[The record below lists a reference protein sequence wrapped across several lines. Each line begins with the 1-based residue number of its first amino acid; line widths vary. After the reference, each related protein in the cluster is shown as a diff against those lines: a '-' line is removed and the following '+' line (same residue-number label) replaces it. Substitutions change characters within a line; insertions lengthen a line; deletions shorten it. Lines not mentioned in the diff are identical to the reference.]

1 MKILFCNITY
11 MNHYIGNIEKD
22 KPKGGG
28 AWVEKHKDAHEKWNF
43 LNVDGRCYGFVQNM
57 GDQFH
62 IERLEGVSKQD
73 LMTENV
79 TVIWCS
85 RGSKD
90 ETVIVGWY
98 ENATIYRH
106 YQFSVSTPIGLDRC
120 YFAVADAADCYLLP
134 EEQRTYAIGRASAW
148 GKGYGFGESNF
159 WYADSEVAKTD
170 VIPAVLDY
178 LHSHRTLRI
187 NRTNEA
193 FLPRLDAT
201 KPLSATEEKLADGYF
216 NIGEYHAFL
225 SFGYRAFHNAPT
237 ADNAYNL
244 AYALKELHQYS
255 SAIDWYR
262 KVIELEGESWE
273 VNSSLPYLLME
284 CGRHEEA
291 IAEAEHLLTFPEAED
306 INARCELYGILA
318 DNNHNLGKILEAI
331 SYLNRI
337 LAESTDPDL
346 IAYAK
351 QTKEC
356 WESL

>member
-28 AWVEKHKDAHEKWNF
+28 SWVKKHQDAHEKWNF
-43 LNVDGRCYGFVQNM
+43 LNVDGRCYGFVQNK
-57 GDQFH
+57 GDEFR
-62 IERLEGVSKQD
+62 IERIDGVSKQAP
-73 LMTENV
+73 MIENV
-79 TVIWCS
+79 TVVWCALKN
-85 RGSKD
+85 G

-98 ENATIYRH
+98 ENATVYRY
-106 YQFSVSTPIGLDRC
+106 YQQSVGTPMGLDRV
-120 YFAVADAADCYLLP
+120 YFTVADAANCYLLP
-134 EEQRTYAIGRASAW
+134 EEQRTFVVGRASAQ
-148 GKGYGFGESNF
+148 GKGSGFGESNF

-178 LHSHRTLRI
+178 LHSHRTHRI

-193 FLPRLDAT
+193 FLPRLAAT
-201 KPLSATEEKLADGYF
+201 KPLSAAEEKLADGYF

-255 SAIDWYR
+255 SAIEWYR

-291 IAEAEHLLTFPEAED
+291 AAEAEHLLTFPEAEE
-306 INARCELYGILA
+306 INTRCELYGILA
-318 DNNHNLGKILEAI
+318 DNNHNLGENPKAI

-346 IAYAK
+346 IAYTK
-351 QTKEC
+351 QTKES
-356 WESL
+356 WKNL

>member
-28 AWVEKHKDAHEKWNF
+28 SWVKKHKDAHEKWNF
-43 LNVDGRCYGFVQNM
+43 LNVDGQCYGFVQNM

-79 TVIWCS
+79 TVVWCS

-106 YQFSVSTPIGLDRC
+106 YQFSVGTPIGLDRC

-134 EEQRTYAIGRASAW
+134 EDQRTYAIGRASAW

-159 WYADSEVAKTD
+159 WYADSKIAKTD
-170 VIPAVLDY
+170 IIPEVLNY
-178 LHSHRTLRI
+178 LHANRKFRI
-187 NRTNEA
+187 NRTNDM
-193 FLPRLDAT
+193 FLPRVDVS
-201 KPLSATEEKLADGYF
+201 KPLSAKEDQLATGYY
-216 NIGEYHAFL
+216 NIGDFYAFL
-225 SFGYRAFHNAPT
+225 HLGYRAFHNAPT
-237 ADNAYNL
+237 ADNAYDL
-244 AYALKELHQYS
+244 AYALKELHQYR
-255 SAIDWYR
+255 AAVEWYR

-273 VNSSLPYLLME
+273 VNSCLPYLLME
-284 CGRHEEA
+284 SCRWEEA
-291 IAEAEHLLTFPEAED
+291 AAEAEHLLTFSEAEEG
-306 INARCELYGILA
+306 NVRCVLYEILA
-318 DNNHNLGKILEAI
+318 NANHNLGKHQRAI
-331 SYLNRI
+331 
-337 LAESTDPDL
+337 E
-346 IAYAK
+346 
-351 QTKEC
+351 
-356 WESL
+356 